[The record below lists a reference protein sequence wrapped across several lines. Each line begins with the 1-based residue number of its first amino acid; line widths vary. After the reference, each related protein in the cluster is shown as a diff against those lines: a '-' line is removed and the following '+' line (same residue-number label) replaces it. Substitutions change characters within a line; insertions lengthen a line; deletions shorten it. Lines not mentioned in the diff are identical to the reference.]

1 MMSEVEKLWKYCQDN
16 GVVNMGVTTAYE
28 LGLSDKKPTIEEIA
42 AAINQTNEW
51 LADPVNNLTSSI
63 GGHVMLKKDT
73 IMCLENRTGLHKDGS
88 RGPIPMTEE
97 EEREVRRLKEDVELF
112 EKAVDMIKELNS
124 KCQK

>member
-1 MMSEVEKLWKYCQDN
+1 MSEVEKLWKYCQDN
-16 GVVNMGVTTAYE
+16 GVVHMGVTTAYE

-63 GGHVMLKKDT
+63 DGHVFLKKDT
-73 IMCLENRTGLHKDGS
+73 IMCLENRTSLQENGS
-88 RGPIPMTEE
+88 WGPIPMTKE

-112 EKAVDMIKELNS
+112 EKAVEMIKELNS